1 MLPTRRMTPAL
12 FLLAMLSSCATGV
25 AADRPANLVLTDNHG
40 AWTLG
45 CYGNPDIRTPNIDR
59 LAVEGT
65 LFERC
70 YSSNAVCSPT
80 RATLLTGL
88 MPSQHGVHCYLGAGA
103 VQIGPSACNT
113 LEEIRS
119 LPEILADAGYVCGL
133 TGKWHLGD
141 NLHPQESF
149 SYWITMPHGA
159 TSTFYDAE
167 VIENGQIRREPEY
180 LTDLWTDHAI
190 RFIEQNHDR
199 PFFLYLPYNGPYGLG
214 SSLNLPARN
223 RHAEYYA
230 DKDLWSFPRGPVHP
244 WLLHNRQF
252 INNVGAMRRYAA
264 EISGVDDGVGR
275 VMETLKGLGLDE
287 NTLVLFTGDQ
297 GLSGGQNHVWGMG
310 DHTWPLHSFDSTM
323 HVPLIYRR
331 PGTIPAG
338 VRSPIMT
345 SNYDILPTVLS
356 CLGLGDQ
363 LPKEPPRP
371 GRDYS
376 PILRGQSLGNWE
388 DVVFYEFENC
398 RTIRTGEWKY
408 TMRRHPD
415 GPTQLYKISDDP
427 GELDNLAGRPGYEQI
442 EMELAQQ
449 VDEYFA
455 KYSDPKYDLYHGGTS
470 KSLLLT
476 HQRKEPAKLPQ

>member
-1 MLPTRRMTPAL
+1 MFQSCHAAL
-12 FLLAMLSSCATGV
+12 SLAALLISCAVGLG
-25 AADRPANLVLTDNHG
+25 ADRPTNLVLILTDNHG

-59 LAVEGT
+59 LADEGT

-88 MPSQHGVHCYLGAGA
+88 MPSQHGVHCFLGSGN
-103 VQIGPSACNT
+103 VQIGPKAYNT
-113 LEEIRS
+113 LEELRS

-133 TGKWHLGD
+133 TGKWHLGN
-141 NLHPQESF
+141 NLQPQESF

-159 TSTFYDAE
+159 TAAFYDAQ
-167 VIENGQIRREPEY
+167 VIENGEIRKEPRY

-190 RFIEQNHDR
+190 RFIKENQEK

-214 SSLNLPARN
+214 NSLNRPARN

-252 INNVGAMRRYAA
+252 INNLDAMRRYAA
-264 EISGVDDGVGR
+264 EVSGVDDGVGR
-275 VMETLKGLGLDE
+275 VMETLKQLGLDE
-287 NTLVLFTGDQ
+287 NTLVVFTGDQ

-310 DHTWPLHSFDSTM
+310 DHSWPLHTFDSTM

-331 PGTIPAG
+331 PGVIPAG
-338 VRSPIMT
+338 ERSKIMT
-345 SNYDILPTVLS
+345 SNYDIMPTVLS
-356 CLGLGDQ
+356 CLGLGEQ
-363 LPKEPPRP
+363 MPEEPASP

-376 PILRGQSLGNWE
+376 AVVQGRTLGEWE

-398 RTIRTGEWKY
+398 RTIRTNEWKY
-408 TMRRHPD
+408 TMRRCPE
-415 GPTQLYKISDDP
+415 GPTELYKIADDP
-427 GELDNLAGRPGYEQI
+427 GELDNLAGRPGFEEI
-442 EMELAQQ
+442 EAKLAGR
-449 VDEYFA
+449 VEEFFEEH
-455 KYSDPKYDLYHGGTS
+455 SDPKYDLYRGGGS

-476 HQRKEPAKLPQ
+476 ERRK

>member
-1 MLPTRRMTPAL
+1 MSVFLSTRAALPVV
-12 FLLAMLSSCATGV
+12 LLAGLCSCCLAP
-25 AADRPANLVLTDNHG
+25 AADRPANLVLILTDNHG

-45 CYGNPDIRTPNIDR
+45 CYGNPDIRTPHIDR
-59 LAVEGT
+59 LAAEGT

-88 MPSQHGVHCYLGAGA
+88 MPSQHGVHCFLGAGG
-103 VQIGPSACNT
+103 VQIGPGAYNT

-119 LPEILADAGYVCGL
+119 LPEILADAGYACGL

-141 NLHPQESF
+141 NLHPHERF
-149 SYWITMPHGA
+149 SYWVTMPHGA
-159 TSTFYDAE
+159 TSEFYDAQ
-167 VIENGQIRREPEY
+167 VIENGQLRTEPQY
-180 LTDLWTDHAI
+180 LTDFWTDHAV
-190 RFIEQNHDR
+190 RFIEQNRDR

-214 SSLNLPARN
+214 NLLNAPARN

-244 WLLHNRQF
+244 WLFNNRQF
-252 INNVGAMRRYAA
+252 INNVQAMRRYAA

-275 VMETLKGLGLDE
+275 VLETLARLGLDE
-287 NTLVLFTGDQ
+287 DTLVVFTGDQ

-310 DHTWPLHSFDSTM
+310 DHCRPLQTFDSTM

-331 PGTIPAG
+331 TGRIPAG
-338 VRSPIMT
+338 VRSPILT

-356 CLGLGDQ
+356 CLGLGDR
-363 LPKEPPRP
+363 LPADPPRP

-376 PILRGQSLGNWE
+376 AVLRGQPLEHWE

-398 RTIRTGEWKY
+398 RTLRTSEWKY
-408 TMRRHPD
+408 TMRHHPE
-415 GPTQLYKISDDP
+415 GPVQLFRISDDP
-427 GELDNLAGRPGYEQI
+427 GELDNLAGRPGFEQI
-442 EMELAQQ
+442 EAELAKR
-449 VDEYFA
+449 VDDYFGR
-455 KYSDPKYDLYHGGTS
+455 YSDPKYDLYHGGGS

-476 HQRKEPAKLPQ
+476 REKK

>member
-1 MLPTRRMTPAL
+1 MFHSRQVVLSVAV
-12 FLLAMLSSCATGV
+12 LLTSFTAGF
-25 AADRPANLVLTDNHG
+25 AADRPANLVLILTDNHG

-59 LAVEGT
+59 LAEEGT

-88 MPSQHGVHCYLGAGA
+88 MPSQHGVHCFLGSGK
-103 VQIGPSACNT
+103 VQIGPDAYNT
-113 LEEIRS
+113 LEELRS

-159 TSTFYDAE
+159 TATFYDAQ
-167 VIENGQIRREPEY
+167 VIENGEIRKEPQY

-190 RFIEQNHDR
+190 RFIKQNQER

-214 SSLNLPARN
+214 NSLNRPPKN

-230 DKDLWSFPRGPVHP
+230 DKELWSFPRGPVHP
-244 WLLHNRQF
+244 WLLHNRQY
-252 INNVGAMRRYAA
+252 INNINAMRRYAA
-264 EISGVDDGVGR
+264 EVSGVDDGVGR
-275 VMETLKGLGLDE
+275 VMETLKQLGLDE
-287 NTLVLFTGDQ
+287 NTLIVFTGDQ

-310 DHTWPLHSFDSTM
+310 DHSWPLHTFDSTM

-331 PGTIPAG
+331 PGTVSAG
-338 VRSPIMT
+338 LRSDIMT
-345 SNYDILPTVLS
+345 SNYDILPTVLN
-356 CLGLGDQ
+356 CLGLSEQ
-363 LPKEPPRP
+363 MPKKPVSP

-376 PILRGQSLGNWE
+376 TVLQGKELSDWE
-388 DVVFYEFENC
+388 NVVFYEFENC
-398 RTIRTGEWKY
+398 RTIRTDEWKY

-415 GPTQLYKISDDP
+415 GPTELYKISDDP
-427 GELDNLAGRPGYEQI
+427 GELDNLAGRTGYEEI
-442 EMELAQQ
+442 EAEMEGRVEKFFGQ
-449 VDEYFA
+449 
-455 KYSDPKYDLYHGGTS
+455 YSDPKYDLYNGGKS

-476 HQRKEPAKLPQ
+476 ERRK